1 MASASIWHYGI
12 IHILPRPRR
21 RAPGRPKAS
30 GVRVPGHYLHL
41 FQSKPSPHGHRPS
54 PQQKSLS
61 IWVSP
66 QHVCLWIR
74 AALKNTDVLLL
85 ILFVLCSGH
94 TRSHWAAGNAS
105 RTWSHKRKRRVRGA
119 IWLGAAPCLS
129 ALLSTVNLSEQNGL
143 RGWRC
148 TYKRLFFFL
157 MLTL

>member
-1 MASASIWHYGI
+1 MASNLIWHHGI
-12 IHILPRPRR
+12 MHIPSCPCRH
-21 RAPGRPKAS
+21 APGHQKDS
-30 GVRVPGHYLHL
+30 GVRMPGHYLHL
-41 FQSKPSPHGHRPS
+41 FQSKPSPDGHHPS

-66 QHVCLWIR
+66 QFVCLWIR

-105 RTWSHKRKRRVRGA
+105 RTGSHKRKRRVRGA

-129 ALLSTVNLSEQNGL
+129 ALLSTLNLSEQNGL

-148 TYKRLFFFL
+148 TYKYLFF
-157 MLTL
+157 